1 MMLLNTT
8 HKSFSLHALF
18 QRIHC
23 STIRCPVLDDYEA
36 AMHLSHWSSG
46 FPNMAWPLKHGW
58 ILFVSN
64 VKLNRASRLL
74 IGGCC
79 EVLRPCLP
87 PARPIQLPV
96 GFLHMSQEQ
105 SKKAQLP
112 TWLLNVTVVSVVQFD
127 SPLNLDTKSTD
138 CKLILNTVIQNMSG
152 ASKLRDE
159 WMMMVILIVAFT
171 FLGSSLFCPDCRAD
185 VLDNTLHGSKQQSPA
200 RHKSL
205 LCPWQPSTQWLR
217 TSAMETCHP
226 VPAIQRRH
234 FYYIYSMYIWDS
246 RVRRGVPK
254 LFQARS
260 VLYPAKS
267 RKCRRKD
274 C

>member
-105 SKKAQLP
+105 SKEAQLP

-138 CKLILNTVIQNMSG
+138 CNFYWTLWYKKCQVHRSYAMS
-152 ASKLRDE
+152 E
-159 WMMMVILIVAFT
+159 WWWFWLSLSLSSGQAFSVLIVVPMCWITHSMVQSSNPQHGIRVFCV
-171 FLGSSLFCPDCRAD
+171 LGSQVLSDCELALWKL
-185 VLDNTLHGSKQQSPA
+185 VTLYQQFRGDISITSIICIYETRGCGEMYQSYFRPA
-200 RHKSL
+200 VFFA
-205 LCPWQPSTQWLR
+205 PQ
-217 TSAMETCHP
+217 M
-226 VPAIQRRH
+226 
-234 FYYIYSMYIWDS
+234 
-246 RVRRGVPK
+246 
-254 LFQARS
+254 
-260 VLYPAKS
+260 
-267 RKCRRKD
+267 
-274 C
+274 